1 MLFLRLY
8 FVGNKL
14 VVIFMNIN
22 NEINR
27 KIDVHDGGGLTETSW
42 IRAVLNALFNFVT
55 NKIFLDKYSY
65 QTTCIFSLDP

>member
-1 MLFLRLY
+1 
-8 FVGNKL
+8 
-14 VVIFMNIN
+14 MNIY

-27 KIDVHDGGGLTETSW
+27 KIDVHDGGGGLMETSW